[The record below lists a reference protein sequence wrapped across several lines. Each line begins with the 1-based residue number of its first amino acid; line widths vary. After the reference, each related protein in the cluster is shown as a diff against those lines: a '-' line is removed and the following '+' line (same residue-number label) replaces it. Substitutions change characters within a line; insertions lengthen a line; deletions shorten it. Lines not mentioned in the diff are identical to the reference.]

1 MKLVLGAKQMET
13 LDEVL
18 NLAIN
23 FLQGVDEYKA
33 DKKRY
38 EALQASIDAQKAKQ
52 TKFIDSVESVQSLY
66 YEGSA
71 LRK

>member
-1 MKLVLGAKQMET
+1 MKIILGVKQMET

-33 DKKRY
+33 DKKKY
-38 EALQASIDAQKAKQ
+38 EALQIAIDNQKAKLN
-52 TKFIDSVESVQSLY
+52 K
-66 YEGSA
+66 GA
-71 LRK
+71 N

>member
-1 MKLVLGAKQMET
+1 MKITLGTKQMET
-13 LDEVL
+13 LEEAL
-18 NLAIN
+18 NVAIN
-23 FLQGVDEYKA
+23 MCVGLDEYKA
-33 DKKRY
+33 DLKRY
-38 EALQASIDAQKAKQ
+38 EALRDSIDSQIAKQ